1 MKINKNHNMKKTI
14 IAQLVIILAFVAING
29 KAFSQKGDK
38 PAEGKVKIITDQDF
52 EKTIKKGITLV
63 DFWAVWC
70 GPCRRQA
77 PIIEEL
83 ANENTNK
90 KIKIGKLDV
99 DHNKVTSNKFSV
111 RNIPTLIIFKD
122 GKEIKRLVG
131 LQDKQTILAELNAL
145 K

>member
-1 MKINKNHNMKKTI
+1 MKKII
-14 IAQLVIILAFVAING
+14 IAQFVIMIAFVAISG
-29 KAFSQKGDK
+29 KGFSQKTVK
-38 PAEGKVKIITDQDF
+38 PAEEKVKIITDQDF
-52 EKTIKKGITLV
+52 DKTIKKGITLI

-99 DHNKVTSNKFSV
+99 DKNKVTSNTFSV

-131 LQDKQTILAELNAL
+131 LQDKQTILNELNAL

>member
-1 MKINKNHNMKKTI
+1 MKKTI
-14 IAQLVIILAFVAING
+14 IAQLLIILAFVAISG

-38 PAEGKVKIITDQDF
+38 PAEEKVKIITDQDF